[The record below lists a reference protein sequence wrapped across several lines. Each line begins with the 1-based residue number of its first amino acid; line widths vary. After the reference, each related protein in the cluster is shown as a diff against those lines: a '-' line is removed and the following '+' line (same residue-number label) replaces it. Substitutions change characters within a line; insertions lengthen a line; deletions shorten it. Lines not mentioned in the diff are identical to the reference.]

1 MMRIIRFMKY
11 IKTKKNQFGLTLI
24 MTMVVIAVIGILA
37 EVALLSYE
45 GHVAQ
50 EQVIKK

>member
-1 MMRIIRFMKY
+1 MKY
-11 IKTKKNQFGLTLI
+11 IKTKRTQSGRTLI

-45 GHVAQ
+45 RFVAQ
-50 EQVIKK
+50 EQVTKK

>member
-1 MMRIIRFMKY
+1 MKY
-11 IKTKKNQFGLTLI
+11 IKTKRTQSGRTLI

-45 GHVAQ
+45 GFVVQ
-50 EQVIKK
+50 EQAIKK

>member
-1 MMRIIRFMKY
+1 MKY
-11 IKTKKNQFGLTLI
+11 IKTKKTQSGRTLI

-45 GHVAQ
+45 RFVAQ
-50 EQVIKK
+50 EQVTKK